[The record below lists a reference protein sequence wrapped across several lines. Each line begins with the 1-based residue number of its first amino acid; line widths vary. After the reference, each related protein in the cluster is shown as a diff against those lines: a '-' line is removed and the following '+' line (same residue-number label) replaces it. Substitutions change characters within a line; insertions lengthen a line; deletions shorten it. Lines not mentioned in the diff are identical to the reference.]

1 MTMPRVLPD
10 YKIRAK
16 KRIVEAAITVFA
28 EKGFHQ
34 AKMTDIAKK
43 LGVSK
48 GTIYQYFKSKE
59 ELFLAVVQ
67 IPIYKV
73 REEPL
78 SKLLESGNLLDIS
91 SNTFYD
97 KLWSTPLFF
106 SEPSWP
112 PSLMFEIVSEAS
124 RNPTLANSLHA
135 AYDEALSFLT
145 EYFEE
150 QKEKGMIRPDV
161 NTLNLAMGLIALQDG
176 LQGYELFG
184 MERAETQKT
193 WTEITKI
200 LLANVMANKASP
212 NEYIDNK

>member
-1 MTMPRVLPD
+1 MLPKVLPD

-16 KRIVEAAITVFA
+16 KRIVEAAIQVFA

-48 GTIYQYFKSKE
+48 GTIYQYFKSKD
-59 ELFLAVVQ
+59 ELFEAVVQ
-67 IPIYKV
+67 IPFSRV

-78 SKLLESGNLLDIS
+78 LALLESGNLLDIT
-91 SNTFYD
+91 SNSFYD

-106 SEPSWP
+106 SEPTWP

-124 RNPTLANSLHA
+124 RNPSLANSLHGM
-135 AYDEALSFLT
+135 YNEALSFLRQ
-145 EYFEE
+145 YFED
-150 QKEKGMIRPDV
+150 QKAKGVIRREV
-161 NTLNLAMGLIALQDG
+161 NIEHLALGLIALQDG

-184 MERAETQKT
+184 MERSETGKAWAE
-193 WTEITKI
+193 ISNI
-200 LLANVMANKASP
+200 LLHSVMTNKAVSS
-212 NEYIDNK
+212 EYHDK